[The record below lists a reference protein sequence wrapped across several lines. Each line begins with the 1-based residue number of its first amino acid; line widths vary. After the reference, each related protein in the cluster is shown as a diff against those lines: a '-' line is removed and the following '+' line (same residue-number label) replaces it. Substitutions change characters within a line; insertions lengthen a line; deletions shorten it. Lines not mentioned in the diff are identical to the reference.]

1 MYATLALVSDSMA
14 AGVAAALAFGVAVSV
29 GSGPTTTYLVE
40 SLLFPVLW
48 VAAIAAAGGYD
59 RRFLGNGPEELRS
72 VALGCFGLGSV
83 IGFVS
88 WATQA
93 EVARSYVLVALPTA
107 GILTWVG
114 RYAIR
119 KWVHAQRGQGRFQH
133 STIIVGSSQGVSDL
147 ARRLASKPHHG
158 YEVLGACVP
167 SSSLQEGFADVP
179 VLGTMDMICDVVRDT
194 GADTVAV
201 VSSPDMDGD
210 VLRRLSWD
218 LEPTGANLVVAP
230 ALVEV
235 AGPRLAVRP
244 VDGLP
249 LLHVEHPRF
258 SGIRYV
264 LKSVI
269 DPLIAGLALVLL
281 SPVLL
286 AIGLLI
292 KLDSPGPALF
302 RQVRVGRLGEQFT
315 IFKFRTMVADAEAR
329 KQEIAHLNESDGP
342 LFKTRRDPRVTRL
355 GAFLRRTSLDEL
367 PQLLNVVL
375 GSMAIVG
382 PRPHLPEEVA
392 LFGAEFSRRL
402 FVKPGLT
409 GLWQVS
415 GRSDLS
421 YEESVR
427 LDLRYVENWTL
438 AMDLFIIWKT
448 LGVVLRGSKSGAY

>member
-1 MYATLALVSDSMA
+1 
-14 AGVAAALAFGVAVSV
+14 
-29 GSGPTTTYLVE
+29 
-40 SLLFPVLW
+40 
-48 VAAIAAAGGYD
+48 
-59 RRFLGNGPEELRS
+59 
-72 VALGCFGLGSV
+72 
-83 IGFVS
+83 
-88 WATQA
+88 
-93 EVARSYVLVALPTA
+93 
-107 GILTWVG
+107 
-114 RYAIR
+114 
-119 KWVHAQRGQGRFQH
+119 
-133 STIIVGSSQGVSDL
+133 
-147 ARRLASKPHHG
+147 
-158 YEVLGACVP
+158 
-167 SSSLQEGFADVP
+167 
-179 VLGTMDMICDVVRDT
+179 
-194 GADTVAV
+194 
-201 VSSPDMDGD
+201 
-210 VLRRLSWD
+210 
-218 LEPTGANLVVAP
+218 
-230 ALVEV
+230 
-235 AGPRLAVRP
+235 
-244 VDGLP
+244 
-249 LLHVEHPRF
+249 
-258 SGIRYV
+258 
-264 LKSVI
+264 
-269 DPLIAGLALVLL
+269 
-281 SPVLL
+281 VLL